1 MKYKFNVRREL
12 KILAVVA
19 VLFGIIAFTERLKGE
34 VTLSTIQVSM
44 ENIHEN
50 HYLDEKDIMKLM
62 RLDQENLPAGAR
74 ASDGQAGLKGVNI
87 SKLNFSEIET
97 RIRQSPY
104 VSDAELYSDLKG
116 NLMVTVSLRR
126 PIARIVQNDGPD
138 AYIGEDGTI
147 MPMSEKFSS
156 RVVLV
161 SGEIVPR
168 LLKPDNIHELE
179 EGRQLMLLLNTIRE
193 DPFWSAQIAQIDLDS
208 NSNAVFYQ
216 QVGDETIEFGN
227 LAGMET
233 KFWKLKVFYK
243 EVLPRVGWNK
253 YDRINVEYQGQ
264 VVAE

>member
-12 KILAVVA
+12 KILAAVT

-34 VTLSTIQVSM
+34 VTLSAIQVSM

-74 ASDGQAGLKGVNI
+74 ATGWQAGLKGVNI

-147 MPMSEKFSS
+147 MPVSEKFSS

-216 QVGDETIEFGN
+216 QVGDETIEFGD